1 MLHGFYIFILIFI
14 LTFHLIL
21 ILNSFF
27 LHSILLI
34 LHNMLT
40 SLPTVIII
48 LWILLLLTL
57 TLNSF
62 LISPPLLSL
71 LLIIF
76 LFSQLLPLFHLPLLL
91 SLPIHSAASDLLI

>member
-1 MLHGFYIFILIFI
+1 MSTDLLLHLLLNLVYLYLFLNFLQNLILFSPLQPLGLLHMNFLSLEILIFI

-57 TLNSF
+57 TLNS
-62 LISPPLLSL
+62 
-71 LLIIF
+71 
-76 LFSQLLPLFHLPLLL
+76 
-91 SLPIHSAASDLLI
+91 